1 MERYQ
6 KGFFWILLIANIV
19 LLSTL
24 VISVAESVKR
34 RGDVKVLNTKI
45 EEKDKQYE
53 DINNALISR
62 NQELYNC
69 RMEADEWKEL
79 FYSAIDFHPDESYPY
94 N

>member
-1 MERYQ
+1 MEKYK
-6 KGFFWILLIANIV
+6 KGFWILLIANIV

-24 VISVAESVKR
+24 IISITSLVKR
-34 RGDVKVLNTKI
+34 EGDIKVLNTKI
-45 EEKDKQYE
+45 EEKDKQYN
-53 DINNALISR
+53 DIDNALISR

-94 N
+94 K

>member
-6 KGFFWILLIANIV
+6 KGFWILLIANIV

-24 VISVAESVKR
+24 IISITSLVKR
-34 RGDVKVLNTKI
+34 EGDIKVLNTKI
-45 EEKDKQYE
+45 EEKDKQYN
-53 DINNALISR
+53 DIGNALISR

-69 RMEADEWKEL
+69 RMEADEYKEL

-94 N
+94 K

>member
-6 KGFFWILLIANIV
+6 KGFWILLIANIV

-24 VISVAESVKR
+24 IISITSLVKLE
-34 RGDVKVLNTKI
+34 GDIKVLNTKI
-45 EEKDKQYE
+45 EEKDKQYN
-53 DINNALISR
+53 DIDNALISR

-94 N
+94 K

>member
-6 KGFFWILLIANIV
+6 KGFWILLIANIV

-24 VISVAESVKR
+24 IISITLLVKR
-34 RGDVKVLNTKI
+34 GGDIKVLNTKI
-45 EEKDKQYE
+45 EEKDKQYN
-53 DINNALISR
+53 DIDNALISR

-94 N
+94 K

>member
-6 KGFFWILLIANIV
+6 KGFWILLIANIV

-24 VISVAESVKR
+24 IISITSLVKR
-34 RGDVKVLNTKI
+34 GGDIKVLNTKI
-45 EEKDKQYE
+45 EEKDKQYN
-53 DINNALISR
+53 DIDNALISR

-69 RMEADEWKEL
+69 RMEANEWKEL

-94 N
+94 K

>member
-6 KGFFWILLIANIV
+6 KGFWILLIVNII

-24 VISVAESVKR
+24 IISITELVKR
-34 RGDVKVLNTKI
+34 EGDIKVLNTKI
-45 EEKDKQYE
+45 EEKDKQYN
-53 DINNALISR
+53 DIDNALISR

-94 N
+94 K

>member
-6 KGFFWILLIANIV
+6 KGFWILLIANIV

-24 VISVAESVKR
+24 IISITQLVKR
-34 RGDVKVLNTKI
+34 EGDIKVLNTKI

-53 DINNALISR
+53 DIDNALISR

-69 RMEADEWKEL
+69 RMEANEWKEL

-94 N
+94 K

>member
-6 KGFFWILLIANIV
+6 KGFWILLIANIV

-24 VISVAESVKR
+24 IISITALVKR
-34 RGDVKVLNTKI
+34 EGDIKVLNTKI
-45 EEKDKQYE
+45 EEKDKQYN
-53 DINNALISR
+53 DIDNALISR

-69 RMEADEWKEL
+69 RMEANEWKEL

-94 N
+94 K

>member
-6 KGFFWILLIANIV
+6 KGFWILLIANIV

-24 VISVAESVKR
+24 IISITSLVKR
-34 RGDVKVLNTKI
+34 GGDIKVLNTKI
-45 EEKDKQYE
+45 EEKDKQYN
-53 DINNALISR
+53 DIDNALISR

-79 FYSAIDFHPDESYPY
+79 FYSAIDFYPDESYPY
-94 N
+94 K

>member
-6 KGFFWILLIANIV
+6 KGFWILLIANIV
-19 LLSTL
+19 LLSIL
-24 VISVAESVKR
+24 IISITESVKR
-34 RGDVKVLNTKI
+34 EGDIKVLNTKI

-94 N
+94 K

>member
-6 KGFFWILLIANIV
+6 KGFWILLIANIV

-24 VISVAESVKR
+24 IISITESVKR
-34 RGDVKVLNTKI
+34 TGDIKVLNTKI
-45 EEKDKQYE
+45 EEKDKQYN
-53 DINNALISR
+53 DIDNALISR

-94 N
+94 K

>member
-1 MERYQ
+1 MEKYQ
-6 KGFFWILLIANIV
+6 KGFWILLIANIV
-19 LLSTL
+19 LLSVL

-34 RGDVKVLNTKI
+34 GGDVKVLNTKI
-45 EEKDKQYE
+45 EEKDKQYN
-53 DINNALISR
+53 DIDNALISR

-69 RMEADEWKEL
+69 RMEADEWREL

>member
-6 KGFFWILLIANIV
+6 KGFWILLIANIV

-24 VISVAESVKR
+24 IISITSLVKR
-34 RGDVKVLNTKI
+34 GGDIKVLNTKI

-53 DINNALISR
+53 DIDNALISR

-94 N
+94 K

>member
-6 KGFFWILLIANIV
+6 KGFWILLIANIV

-24 VISVAESVKR
+24 IISITELVKR
-34 RGDVKVLNTKI
+34 EGDIKVLNTKI
-45 EEKDKQYE
+45 EEKDKQYN
-53 DINNALISR
+53 DIDNALISR

-79 FYSAIDFHPDESYPY
+79 FYSAIDFQPDESYPY
-94 N
+94 K

>member
-6 KGFFWILLIANIV
+6 KGFWILLIANIV

-24 VISVAESVKR
+24 IISITELVKR
-34 RGDVKVLNTKI
+34 EGDIKVLNTKI
-45 EEKDKQYE
+45 EEKDKQYN
-53 DINNALISR
+53 DIDNALISR

-69 RMEADEWKEL
+69 RMQADEWKEL

-94 N
+94 K

>member
-1 MERYQ
+1 MEKYQ
-6 KGFFWILLIANIV
+6 KGFWILLIANIV
-19 LLSTL
+19 LLSVL

-34 RGDVKVLNTKI
+34 GGDVKVLNTKI

-69 RMEADEWKEL
+69 RMEADEWREL

-94 N
+94 K

>member
-1 MERYQ
+1 MEKYQ
-6 KGFFWILLIANIV
+6 KGFWILLIANIV

-34 RGDVKVLNTKI
+34 GGDVKVLNTKI

-69 RMEADEWKEL
+69 RMEADEWREL

>member
-6 KGFFWILLIANIV
+6 KGFWILLIANIA

-24 VISVAESVKR
+24 IISITSLVKR
-34 RGDVKVLNTKI
+34 EGDIKVLNTKI

-53 DINNALISR
+53 DIDNALISR

-69 RMEADEWKEL
+69 RMEADEWREL

-94 N
+94 K

>member
-1 MERYQ
+1 MEKYQ
-6 KGFFWILLIANIV
+6 KGFWILLIANIV

-24 VISVAESVKR
+24 IISITESVKR
-34 RGDVKVLNTKI
+34 EGDIKVLNTKI
-45 EEKDKQYE
+45 EEKDKQYN
-53 DINNALISR
+53 DIDNALISR

-94 N
+94 K

>member
-6 KGFFWILLIANIV
+6 KGFWILLIANIV

-24 VISVAESVKR
+24 IISITELVKR
-34 RGDVKVLNTKI
+34 EGDIKVLNTKI
-45 EEKDKQYE
+45 EEKDKQYN
-53 DINNALISR
+53 DIDNALISR

-79 FYSAIDFHPDESYPY
+79 FYSAIDFHPNESYPY
-94 N
+94 K

>member
-6 KGFFWILLIANIV
+6 KGFWILLIANIV

-24 VISVAESVKR
+24 IISITELAKR
-34 RGDVKVLNTKI
+34 EGDIKVLNTKI
-45 EEKDKQYE
+45 EEKDKQYN
-53 DINNALISR
+53 DIDNALISR

-94 N
+94 K

>member
-6 KGFFWILLIANIV
+6 KGFWLLLIANIV

-24 VISVAESVKR
+24 IISITESVKR
-34 RGDVKVLNTKI
+34 EGDIKVLNTKI
-45 EEKDKQYE
+45 EEKDKQYN
-53 DINNALISR
+53 DIDNALISR

-94 N
+94 K

>member
-6 KGFFWILLIANIV
+6 KGFWILLIANIV

-24 VISVAESVKR
+24 IISITSLVKHG
-34 RGDVKVLNTKI
+34 GDIKVLNTKI
-45 EEKDKQYE
+45 EEKDKQYN
-53 DINNALISR
+53 DIDNALISR

-94 N
+94 K

>member
-6 KGFFWILLIANIV
+6 KGFWILLIANIV

-24 VISVAESVKR
+24 IISITSLVKR
-34 RGDVKVLNTKI
+34 GGDIKVLNTKI

-69 RMEADEWKEL
+69 RMEANEWKEL

-94 N
+94 K

>member
-1 MERYQ
+1 MEKYQ
-6 KGFFWILLIANIV
+6 KGFWILLIANIV
-19 LLSTL
+19 LLSVL

-34 RGDVKVLNTKI
+34 GGDVKVLNTKI

-69 RMEADEWKEL
+69 RMEADEWREL

>member
-6 KGFFWILLIANIV
+6 KGFWILLIANIV

-24 VISVAESVKR
+24 IISITELVKR
-34 RGDVKVLNTKI
+34 GGEIKVLNTKI
-45 EEKDKQYE
+45 EEKDKQYN
-53 DINNALISR
+53 DIDNALISR

-94 N
+94 K

>member
-6 KGFFWILLIANIV
+6 KGFWILLIANIV

-24 VISVAESVKR
+24 IISITELVKR
-34 RGDVKVLNTKI
+34 EGDIKVLNTKI
-45 EEKDKQYE
+45 EEKDKQYN
-53 DINNALISR
+53 DIDNALISR

-69 RMEADEWKEL
+69 RMEANEWKEL

-94 N
+94 K

>member
-6 KGFFWILLIANIV
+6 KGFWILLIANIV

-24 VISVAESVKR
+24 IISITQSVKR
-34 RGDVKVLNTKI
+34 EGDIKVLNTKI
-45 EEKDKQYE
+45 EEKDKQYN
-53 DINNALISR
+53 DIDNALISR

-94 N
+94 K

>member
-1 MERYQ
+1 MERYR
-6 KGFFWILLIANIV
+6 KGFWILLIANIV

-24 VISVAESVKR
+24 IISITESVKR
-34 RGDVKVLNTKI
+34 GGDIKVLNTKI

-94 N
+94 K

>member
-6 KGFFWILLIANIV
+6 KGFWILLIANIV

-24 VISVAESVKR
+24 IISITESVKR
-34 RGDVKVLNTKI
+34 EGDIKVLNTKI
-45 EEKDKQYE
+45 EEKDKQYN
-53 DINNALISR
+53 DIDNALISR

-94 N
+94 K

>member
-6 KGFFWILLIANIV
+6 KGFWILLIANIV

-24 VISVAESVKR
+24 IISITELVKR
-34 RGDVKVLNTKI
+34 EGDIKVLNTKI
-45 EEKDKQYE
+45 EEKDKQYN
-53 DINNALISR
+53 DIENALISR
-62 NQELYNC
+62 DQELYKC

-94 N
+94 K

>member
-6 KGFFWILLIANIV
+6 KGFWILLIANIV

-24 VISVAESVKR
+24 IISIIELVKR
-34 RGDVKVLNTKI
+34 GGEIKVLNTKI
-45 EEKDKQYE
+45 EEKDKQYN
-53 DINNALISR
+53 DIDNALISR

-94 N
+94 K

>member
-6 KGFFWILLIANIV
+6 KGFWILLIANIV

-24 VISVAESVKR
+24 IISITELVKR
-34 RGDVKVLNTKI
+34 EGDIKVLNTKI
-45 EEKDKQYE
+45 EEKDKQYN
-53 DINNALISR
+53 DIDNALISR

-79 FYSAIDFHPDESYPY
+79 FYNAIDFHPDESYPY
-94 N
+94 K

>member
-1 MERYQ
+1 MEKYQ
-6 KGFFWILLIANIV
+6 KGFWILLIANIV

-34 RGDVKVLNTKI
+34 GGDVKVLNTKI

-94 N
+94 K